1 MSFNKKKF
9 WMAFSI
15 WHTKMIPIAC
25 ITQWISGTHSFE
37 LVIAF
42 NPKLILPPKI
52 GNKWLSRLSH
62 LFFKLYFRFFGLKS
76 LPIKNI
82 SYVLQIFAIIW
93 KCPKVRNY
101 LSKTENS
108 CIYFECHILCVIW
121 KFYPLCDR
129 SHRIHFCMTNARC
142 HSKKFFFWMTYIM
155 WYTTD

>member
-1 MSFNKKKF
+1 MQGAVAYFATWVDPVFYVTGRMCHLKMRSFICHKIYMSFNKKKF

-62 LFFKLYFRFFGLKS
+62 LFFKLYFRFFGPNFLFS
-76 LPIKNI
+76 ANF
-82 SYVLQIFAIIW
+82 S
-93 KCPKVRNY
+93 NY
-101 LSKTENS
+101 LEMSKNLVLFVKS
-108 CIYFECHILCVIW
+108 R
-121 KFYPLCDR
+121 D
-129 SHRIHFCMTNARC
+129 
-142 HSKKFFFWMTYIM
+142 
-155 WYTTD
+155 

>member
-1 MSFNKKKF
+1 MSFNKKKV

-62 LFFKLYFRFFGLKS
+62 LFFKLYFRFFDQNFVFFAHFSNYLEISKNLELFVS
-76 LPIKNI
+76 YIICHIKLFFHCVMPAI
-82 SYVLQIFAIIW
+82 GSIFAWQKFIKTFFNRVLETKNVW
-93 KCPKVRNY
+93 AWY
-101 LSKTENS
+101 LN
-108 CIYFECHILCVIW
+108 ILCFHT
-121 KFYPLCDR
+121 K
-129 SHRIHFCMTNARC
+129 
-142 HSKKFFFWMTYIM
+142 
-155 WYTTD
+155 